1 MKLFSREITTYRNF
15 IYLIMYLQKADFVAA
30 DLTMTASRDEDVDFT
45 PPFLSAE
52 LTVLTKAVSS

>member
-1 MKLFSREITTYRNF
+1 
-15 IYLIMYLQKADFVAA
+15 MYLQKADFVAA

-52 LTVLTKAVSS
+52 LTVLTKAVSGYPQSTN